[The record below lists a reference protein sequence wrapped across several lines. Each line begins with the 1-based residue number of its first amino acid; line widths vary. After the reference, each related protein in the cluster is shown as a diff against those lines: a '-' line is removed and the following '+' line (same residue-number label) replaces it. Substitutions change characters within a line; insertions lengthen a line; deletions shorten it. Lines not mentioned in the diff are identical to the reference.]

1 MAIESVG
8 GSVVSKIAELLVEPA
23 IKQFR
28 YMFCFNNF
36 VQEFDEQ
43 MMNLALAF
51 YRLQDAV
58 NVAER
63 NAEEIEIDVNTWLEN
78 AKNEIEGVNRLQ
90 NEKGKI
96 IKCFTWCPNSM
107 RQFKLSK
114 ALAKKTETL
123 RKLEENS
130 RKFPKVSHKAPLQEI
145 KFLPSKEFTLSGSS
159 KEAFKQIMK
168 ALKDDKVNM
177 IGLYGMGGVGK
188 TTLVKEVGRRAK
200 ELHLFDEVLIAT
212 VSQNPNATGIQDQMA
227 DSLDL
232 QFDKKSKEGRA
243 KELWQ
248 RLQGKKMLIVL
259 DDVWKDIDFQEI
271 GIPFGDD
278 HRGCKILLTTRL
290 EDMCSYMKCKEKVF
304 LCLFSK
310 EEAWALFRINAALRD
325 EDSTLNRVAKKV
337 ARECNGLPVALV
349 TVGRALRDK
358 SVVEWEVASEELK
371 NSQFRHL
378 EQIDGQ
384 KNAYACLKL
393 SYDYLTSDETKSCFL
408 LCCLFPEDYDIPI
421 EDLTRYAVGYGLH
434 KDAESIEDARKRV
447 YVAIKNLKACCM
459 LLGTFS
465 EEYVKMHDL
474 VRDVAIRIAS
484 SEKYGFMVKAGIG
497 LLEWPTSNKSF
508 EGCTTISLMGN
519 KLAELPE
526 GLVCPQLKVLLLG
539 LDRGLNVPERFFEG
553 MKAIEVLSLKGG
565 CLSLQSLQFSTNL
578 QSLLLIEC
586 ECKDLIWLRK
596 LQRLNILVFR
606 RCGSIEELPDE
617 IGELKELRLLDLTG
631 CENLR
636 RIPVNLIG
644 RLKKL
649 EELLIGDRSFKGW
662 DVVGCDST
670 EGMNAS
676 LTELNSLSHL
686 AVLSLKIPKV
696 ECIPRDFVF
705 PRLLKYDIVLGD
717 WYSGPHKEYP
727 TSTRLYLGDISA
739 TSLNAKTFEQLFPT
753 VSHIWFWRVEGLRN
767 IVLSSDQMTSHGH
780 GSQKDFFQRLEYV
793 AVRECD
799 DIRTLFPAKWRQALK
814 NLRRVEIEDC
824 QSLDEGIN
832 EEKELPFLTEL
843 QLSWLP
849 ELKCI
854 WKGPTR
860 HVSLQSLTRLELRCL
875 NKLTFIFTPSLAQS
889 FIHLETLRI
898 ENCHGLKRLIRE
910 QDDEIRTESLGFPKL
925 KNLSIIF
932 CDKLEYVF
940 PVSVSP
946 SLQNLEEMQI
956 VFADNL
962 KSLVFYSGEG
972 DDIIVKSKIKDG
984 IIDFP
989 QLRELSLSKCSF
1001 FGPKDFAALLPS
1013 LQCLRISGLEEW
1025 GNLLAQLRGF
1035 TSLETLTLSYVL
1047 VPDLRCI
1054 WKDLMPSH
1062 LTSLTVYS
1070 CKRLTRVFTHS
1081 MIASL
1086 VQLQV
1091 LEISNCEELEQI
1103 IAKDNDDENDQILSG
1118 SDLQSSCFPNLWRL
1132 EIRGCNKLKSLFPV
1146 AMASGLKKLRIL
1158 RVRKSS
1164 QLLGV
1169 FGQDDHA
1176 SPANIEKEMVLPDLQ
1191 ELLLVQLPSI
1201 SSFSLGCSNFLFP
1214 HLKKLE
1220 VDGCPKLT
1228 TKSATTSNDSMS
1240 AQSKAFMNLKEIS
1253 IGNLEGVQ
1261 DLMQVGRLVTN
1272 RRGGHELSL
1281 VSLETLCLNL
1291 LPDLRCIWKGL
1302 VPSNLTTLKVKECKR
1317 LTHVFTD
1324 SMIASLIQLQVL
1336 EISNCEELEQIIAK
1350 DNDDENDQILSGSDL
1365 QSSCFP
1371 NLWRLEIRGCNKLK
1385 SLFPVAMASGLKKLR
1400 ILRVRKSSQ
1409 LLGVFGQDD
1418 HASPANIEKEMVLP
1432 DLQELLLVQLPSI
1445 SSLSLGCSNF
1455 LFPHLKKLEVDGC
1468 PKLTTKSATT
1478 SNDSM
1483 IAQSK
1488 AFMNLKEISI
1498 GNLEGVQDLMQ
1509 VGRLVTNRRG
1519 GHELSLVSLKT
1530 LCLNLLPDLRCIWK
1544 GLVPS
1549 NLTTLKVKKCDRLI
1563 HVFTINIIASL
1574 VQLQVLKISNC
1585 EELEQII
1592 AKDNDDENDQIL
1604 SGSDLQSSCFP
1615 NLWRLEIR
1623 GCNKLKSLFPVA
1635 MASGLKKLRILRVRK
1650 SSQLLGVF
1658 GQDDHASPVNVE
1670 KEMVLPDLQELL
1682 LVQLPSIVY
1691 FSHGCYDF
1699 IFPRL
1704 WRLEVRQCPKLTTIF
1719 GTTANGSM
1727 SAQSEVSQVAEGS
1740 STGCSVPTST
1750 ARSWTRR
1757 NGWKE
1762 EKEEEDGVR

>member
-23 IKQFR
+23 IRQFR

-36 VQEFDEQ
+36 VQEFNEHKK
-43 MMNLALAF
+43 NLALTLD
-51 YRLQDAV
+51 RLQNDV
-58 NVAER
+58 RDAER
-63 NAEEIEIDVNTWLEN
+63 NAEEIYKYVSKWLEDAN
-78 AKNEIEGVNRLQ
+78 NEIEGVNPLE
-90 NEKGKI
+90 NEIEKNG
-96 IKCFTWCPNSM
+96 KCFTWCPNWT

-123 RKLEENS
+123 RKLEENG
-130 RKFPKVSHKAPLQEI
+130 RKFPKVSYKPPLQGIE
-145 KFLPSKEFTLSGSS
+145 FLPSEEVTPSESS
-159 KEAFKQIMK
+159 KAAFEQIMK
-168 ALKDDKVNM
+168 ALKDDNVNM

-200 ELHLFDEVLIAT
+200 ESQLFDEVVMAT
-212 VSQNPNATGIQDQMA
+212 LSQNPKVTGIQDQMA
-227 DSLDL
+227 DSLGL
-232 QFDKKSKEGRA
+232 KFDENSEGGRA
-243 KELWQ
+243 GRLWQ

-290 EDMCSYMKCKEKVF
+290 QDICSYMECQPQVF
-304 LCLFSK
+304 LNILT
-310 EEAWALFRINAALRD
+310 ENEAWALFKIHAGLRD
-325 EDSTLNRVAKKV
+325 EDSDLNRVAKDV
-337 ARECNGLPVALV
+337 ARECQGLPIALV
-349 TVGRALRDK
+349 AVGKALKDK
-358 SVVEWEVASEELK
+358 SEHEWEVASEELK
-371 NSQFRHL
+371 KSQSRHV
-378 EQIDGQ
+378 ENFDDRR
-384 KNAYACLKL
+384 NAYACLKL
-393 SYDYLTSDETKSCFL
+393 SYDYLKHEKTKLCFL
-408 LCCLFPEDYDIPI
+408 LCCLFPEDYNIPI
-421 EDLTRYAVGYGLH
+421 EELTRCAVGYGYQDV
-434 KDAESIEDARKRV
+434 KSIEGARKRV
-447 YVAIKNLKACCM
+447 YMEIENLKACCM
-459 LLGTFS
+459 LLGTET

-474 VRDVAIRIAS
+474 VRDVAIQIAS
-484 SEKYGFMVKAGIG
+484 SEKYGFMVEAGFG
-497 LLEWPTSNKSF
+497 LKEWPMRNKSF
-508 EGCTTISLMGN
+508 EGCKVISLMGN
-519 KLAELPE
+519 KLTDLPE
-526 GLVCPQLKVLLLG
+526 GLVCPQLKVLLLE

-578 QSLLLIEC
+578 QSLLLRWC

-596 LQRLNILVFR
+596 LQRLEILGFIW
-606 RCGSIEELPDE
+606 CGSVEELPNE
-617 IGELKELRLLDLTG
+617 IGELKELRLLDVTG
-631 CENLR
+631 CGLLR

-649 EELLIGDRSFKGW
+649 EELLIGATSFNRW
-662 DVVGCDST
+662 DVVGCDSA

-676 LTELNSLSHL
+676 LTELSSLSHL

-717 WYSGPHKEYP
+717 GYSEGVYP
-727 TSTRLYLGDISA
+727 TKLYLGNISTA
-739 TSLNAKTFEQLFPT
+739 SLNAKTFEQLFPT
-753 VSHIWFWRVEGLRN
+753 VSLIDFRNIEGLEN
-767 IVLSSDQMTSHGH
+767 IVE
-780 GSQKDFFQRLEYV
+780 SQKDFFQRLEHV
-793 AVRECD
+793 EVTGCG

-814 NLRRVEIEDC
+814 KLRSVEIKRCD
-824 QSLDEGIN
+824 SLEEVFELD
-832 EEKELPFLTEL
+832 EEKELLSSLTTL
-843 QLSWLP
+843 RLSDLP

-860 HVSLQSLTRLELRCL
+860 HVSLHSLVHLKLLCL
-875 NKLTFIFTPSLAQS
+875 DKLTFIFTPSLAQS
-889 FIHLETLRI
+889 LIHMETLEIGFCR
-898 ENCHGLKRLIRE
+898 GLKRLIRE
-910 QDDEIRTESLGFPKL
+910 KDDEGEIIPESLGFPKL
-925 KNLSIIF
+925 KKLYIF
-932 CDKLEYVF
+932 VCDKLEYVF

-946 SLQNLEEMQI
+946 SLQNLEEMKI

-962 KSLVFYSGEG
+962 KQVFYSGEG

-989 QLRELSLSKCSF
+989 QLRKLSLSKCSF
-1001 FGPKDFAALLPS
+1001 FGPKDFAAQLPS
-1013 LQCLRISGLEEW
+1013 LQELTIYGHEEG

-1445 SSLSLGCSNF
+1445 SSFSLGCSNF

-1483 IAQSK
+1483 SAQSK

-1519 GHELSLVSLKT
+1519 GHELSLVSLET

-1549 NLTTLKVKKCDRLI
+1549 NLTTLKVKDCKRLT
-1563 HVFTINIIASL
+1563 HVFTDSMIASL
-1574 VQLQVLKISNC
+1574 IQLQVLEISNY
-1585 EELEQII
+1585 
-1592 AKDNDDENDQIL
+1592 
-1604 SGSDLQSSCFP
+1604 S
-1615 NLWRLEIR
+1615 
-1623 GCNKLKSLFPVA
+1623 
-1635 MASGLKKLRILRVRK
+1635 
-1650 SSQLLGVF
+1650 
-1658 GQDDHASPVNVE
+1658 
-1670 KEMVLPDLQELL
+1670 
-1682 LVQLPSIVY
+1682 
-1691 FSHGCYDF
+1691 
-1699 IFPRL
+1699 
-1704 WRLEVRQCPKLTTIF
+1704 
-1719 GTTANGSM
+1719 
-1727 SAQSEVSQVAEGS
+1727 
-1740 STGCSVPTST
+1740 
-1750 ARSWTRR
+1750 
-1757 NGWKE
+1757 
-1762 EKEEEDGVR
+1762 